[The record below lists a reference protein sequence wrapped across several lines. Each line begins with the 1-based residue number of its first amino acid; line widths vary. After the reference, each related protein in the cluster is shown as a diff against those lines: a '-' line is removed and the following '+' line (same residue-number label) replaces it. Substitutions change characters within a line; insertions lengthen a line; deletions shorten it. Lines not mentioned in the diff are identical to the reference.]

1 MQTSLSFHTIAPTIS
16 VRRPTE
22 SVTMATMKF
31 SARRLIIAGGFA
43 VAVAA
48 APAIAFVA
56 VPAPAATPLA
66 QCPGGEENDLY
77 TNVCVPHL
85 VPNAGEPY
93 SVIGG
98 NPDLG
103 AVNLPGGG
111 GSIPCTGH
119 NSGQCIGLA
128 EEQQAPVVSPES
140 SVGSSPTVTGVEDNE

>member
-1 MQTSLSFHTIAPTIS
+1 
-16 VRRPTE
+16 
-22 SVTMATMKF
+22 MATMKF

-56 VPAPAATPLA
+56 TPTPAATPLA
-66 QCPGGEENDLY
+66 ECPGGEENDLY

-98 NPDLG
+98 NPDLP

-119 NSGQCIGLA
+119 NSGQCIGLS

-140 SVGSSPTVTGVEDNE
+140 SVGSSPTATGIEVNPG

>member
-1 MQTSLSFHTIAPTIS
+1 
-16 VRRPTE
+16 
-22 SVTMATMKF
+22 MATMTF
-31 SARRLIIAGGFA
+31 PARRLIIAGGFA

-56 VPAPAATPLA
+56 TPAPAAAPLA
-66 QCPGGEENDLY
+66 QCPAGEENDLY
-77 TNVCVPHL
+77 TNVCVPHT

-98 NPDLG
+98 NPDLP

-128 EEQQAPVVSPES
+128 EEQQAPVVQPES
-140 SVGSSPTVTGVEDNE
+140 TFGSSPTVTGSTGSFG